1 MVEGLVEG
9 NHDVEAGSSTARRSR
24 RASTQ
29 AEEQDDEEGDEDGDD
44 VSGQFL
50 NDNSN
55 SEEEGD
61 GMPDQPMCK
70 TYDQFSRFFGRRQ
83 SVVHNYNN

>member
-9 NHDVEAGSSTARRSR
+9 NHDAEAGSSTFRRSR

-29 AEEQDDEEGDEDGDD
+29 VEEQDDEEGDEDGDD

-55 SEEEGD
+55 SKEEGD
-61 GMPDQPMCK
+61 GVPDQPHVQDPGPILSIFRSE
-70 TYDQFSRFFGRRQ
+70 TIRRP
-83 SVVHNYNN
+83 